1 MPAIPLPDAETIA
14 QWAPTALGVGTM
26 AMAAL
31 PMIGQALAGLAGG
44 GAGNGN
50 STGAAGQISNSGL
63 TPEAQRAMQ
72 VLKLLAAAYGDGP
85 TDDPRIAELRKELGI
100 SETGG
105 GKTADAIKADELW
118 KNNAANAFNTL
129 DNQLVNYITRLAGNN
144 QVDKEAMNKL
154 IREVNVALAEVGTQ
168 AYTKAGHE
176 RVHQILTAALQ
187 KAHTIVSATNG
198 NASETAAAINQLSNQ
213 YLHNIAGQQAQQ
225 GAAGATPAA
234 DRAVAVAKSKI
245 GRPYVWAAEGPDEFD
260 CSGLMQYSAGQAG
273 VKIPRTASQQYNQL
287 PKVAPQDLRPGD
299 LIFPA
304 SRFNN
309 GDPQH
314 VVMYIGNGRCIE
326 APQPGQK
333 VHEIAL
339 PASYYAS
346 RWT

>member
-1 MPAIPLPDAETIA
+1 
-14 QWAPTALGVGTM
+14 M

-50 STGAAGQISNSGL
+50 PAGAASQISNSGL

-85 TDDPRIAELRKELGI
+85 TDDPRIAQLRKELGI
-100 SETGG
+100 SEMGG

-118 KNNAANAFNTL
+118 KSNFVNAFNTL
-129 DNQLVNYITRLAGNN
+129 DNQLANYITRLAGNN
-144 QVDKEAMNKL
+144 QVDKQAMEKL

-198 NASETAAAINQLSNQ
+198 NASETAAAINLLSNQ

-225 GAAGATPAA
+225 ATAGATPAA
-234 DRAVAVAKSKI
+234 ERAIAVARSKV
-245 GRPYVWAAEGPDEFD
+245 GKADYVWAAEGPDQFD
-260 CSGLMQYSAGQAG
+260 CSGLTQYSAGQAG

-287 PKVAPQDLRPGD
+287 PKVAPQDIRPGD

-304 SRFNN
+304 KQFNN

-314 VVMYIGNGRCIE
+314 VLMYIGGGRCIE

-333 VHEIAL
+333 VQETGL
-339 PASYYAS
+339 PPSFYAS